1 MLQVENEYGSYGNDK
16 VYLNKLKDCYL
27 QNGLTGCLITA
38 DGASISSLERGYI
51 DGCVPTFTFGSR
63 TRTAMEMLQNRIGD
77 MPAMC
82 TEFWD
87 GWFDHWY
94 EEHHVRSV
102 ENICEEFEPFLEYG
116 YNFNFYMFHGGT
128 NFGFMNGANFHV
140 PDGARFC
147 DGQYK
152 PTVTSYDYNAL
163 LSEAGDRTPAYYA
176 VRDLIN
182 KYAGVKEELTATETT
197 KRGYGKV
204 KFVAQADLFDN
215 LDNIGTK
222 FYSTTPMSME
232 ECGQNYGYMFY
243 TTDLNA
249 NINSEFRIMDLSDR
263 ANVFVGKDPVAV
275 FERNVA
281 RDTFYLVTGDKQEKL
296 NVLIENMGRIN
307 YGSYVADKKGMAGVK
322 LWEVQ
327 LFHWTNIALP
337 MDNLEKLCYTD
348 LSEKPSATPTFYK
361 GTLFVDKAEDT
372 FLKPSGFAKGFI
384 VVNGVNIG
392 RYYNAAGPQKTLY
405 LPKCYLKDGENEIVI
420 FDSDGASDLTL
431 ESVDTPEL

>member
-1 MLQVENEYGSYGNDK
+1 M
-16 VYLNKLKDCYL
+16 
-27 QNGLTGCLITA
+27 
-38 DGASISSLERGYI
+38 
-51 DGCVPTFTFGSR
+51 
-63 TRTAMEMLQNRIGD
+63 
-77 MPAMC
+77 
-82 TEFWD
+82 
-87 GWFDHWY
+87 
-94 EEHHVRSV
+94 
-102 ENICEEFEPFLEYG
+102 
-116 YNFNFYMFHGGT
+116 GT
-128 NFGFMNGANFHV
+128 TDYANGA
-140 PDGARFC
+140 
-147 DGQYK
+147 Y
-152 PTVTSYDYNAL
+152 TTSLFGTAANANYNSLNAASGLDAAMVYRVVKTGNLLIKAENLYRGSDMAL
-163 LSEAGDRTPAYYA
+163 YEYFDRYESE
-176 VRDLIN
+176 
-182 KYAGVKEELTATETT
+182 TAETM
-197 KRGYGKV
+197 
-204 KFVAQADLFDN
+204 AQADLFDN

-281 RDTFYLVTGDKQEKL
+281 RDTFYLVTGDKEEKL

-384 VVNGVNIG
+384 VVNGVNIA